1 MDDYFF
7 QDMNQMNNDLDNI
20 TPNDYSYSDYLE
32 SIPIFNQIEL
42 YEHNFENTIENIEKP
57 RTTMENVINLNPFP
71 QRKEINQNK
80 DDVWQNEISKPND
93 IRKAKVILLNCLVI
107 YANDF
112 IRKVYGGNIGN
123 GFFEKQLKKLNFE
136 MKKTIKKNY
145 NDELFNKTLKEILS
159 ENINRKYSNFPNDFN
174 KKLIDRLLSEFDEIK
189 RNQLSNFFNKSLREW
204 ILEFSSQNE
213 IIEKFSAKFFNK
225 KNKEEEKL
233 LKYTIKNLEI
243 IFSKKKG
250 RKTCK

>member
-112 IRKVYGGNIGN
+112 IRKV
-123 GFFEKQLKKLNFE
+123 
-136 MKKTIKKNY
+136 
-145 NDELFNKTLKEILS
+145 
-159 ENINRKYSNFPNDFN
+159 
-174 KKLIDRLLSEFDEIK
+174 
-189 RNQLSNFFNKSLREW
+189 
-204 ILEFSSQNE
+204 
-213 IIEKFSAKFFNK
+213 
-225 KNKEEEKL
+225 
-233 LKYTIKNLEI
+233 
-243 IFSKKKG
+243 
-250 RKTCK
+250 